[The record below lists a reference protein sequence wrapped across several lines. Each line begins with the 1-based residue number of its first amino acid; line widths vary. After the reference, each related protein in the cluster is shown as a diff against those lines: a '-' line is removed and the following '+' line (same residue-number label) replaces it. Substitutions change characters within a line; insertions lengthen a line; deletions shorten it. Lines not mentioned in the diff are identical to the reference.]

1 MDQERTFCFDVIIS
15 ATVYARPKSAGG
27 NMTGFKPIKEI
38 ASVQPRWCAS
48 RDFTNQN
55 ALFVERFSRLER
67 AVFRVAYGEIFA
79 LFQACVGNF
88 DTIPPWKVVGTLY
101 LDSSCVTF
109 KYFAFLSVCDKF
121 ELLGH
126 VQAAMMFCV
135 LFRRS
140 SWIHCWLLLAVLSD
154 YFGHLVSSTFLLCK
168 FCCLPW
174 STPVSFPL

>member
-1 MDQERTFCFDVIIS
+1 MKGAF
-15 ATVYARPKSAGG
+15 
-27 NMTGFKPIKEI
+27 
-38 ASVQPRWCAS
+38 
-48 RDFTNQN
+48 
-55 ALFVERFSRLER
+55 FSRVHGKTL
-67 AVFRVAYGEIFA
+67 A

-88 DTIPPWKVVGTLY
+88 DTIQPWKVVGTLY

-154 YFGHLVSSTFLLCK
+154 YFGHLVTSTSLLCK
-168 FCCLPW
+168 FWDLPG
-174 STPVSFPL
+174 STAVSFFVTRRL